1 MIHSDT
7 DIFFMNMALDEA
19 RKAAEQGEVPVAALV
34 VRNNEV
40 IGKGSNSKHLDP
52 TAHAEIIAIRE
63 ATERLGTWNLRGSTL
78 YVTLEPCPMC
88 AGAIVLSRIK
98 CLVYGAADPRAGAC
112 GTLYNIVQDSRL
124 NHRCEVIKGVLA
136 QESANLLWDYFK
148 KRRQNSSAP

>member
-1 MIHSDT
+1 MEHEIY
-7 DIFFMNMALDEA
+7 M
-19 RKAAEQGEVPVAALV
+19 KAALELAKEAAEAGEVPVGCVIVRDNVIIGRGRNRREEQQAAA
-34 VRNNEV
+34 
-40 IGKGSNSKHLDP
+40 S
-52 TAHAEIIAIRE
+52 HAEMEAIAE
-63 ATERLGTWNLRGSTL
+63 ANAHLGSWRLDGCTL

>member
-19 RKAAEQGEVPVAALV
+19 RKAAEHGEVPVAALV

-63 ATERLGTWNLRGSTL
+63 AAERLGTWNLRGSTL

>member
-1 MIHSDT
+1 
-7 DIFFMNMALDEA
+7 MNMALDEA
-19 RKAAEQGEVPVAALV
+19 RKAAEHGEVPVAALV

-148 KRRQNSSAP
+148 KRRQNSSTP

>member
-1 MIHSDT
+1 
-7 DIFFMNMALDEA
+7 MNMALDEA
-19 RKAAEQGEVPVAALV
+19 RKAAEHGEVPVAALV

>member
-19 RKAAEQGEVPVAALV
+19 RKAAEHGEVPVAALV

-88 AGAIVLSRIK
+88 AGAIIQSR
-98 CLVYGAADPRAGAC
+98 LDSVYFGAYDPKAGCC
-112 GTLYNIVQDSRL
+112 GTLYSLTEDERF
-124 NHRCEVIKGVLA
+124 NHRAKAIGGVMKEECA
-136 QESANLLWDYFK
+136 WLLSDYFAK
-148 KRRQNSSAP
+148 KRKQRT

>member
-1 MIHSDT
+1 
-7 DIFFMNMALDEA
+7 MNMALDEA
-19 RKAAEQGEVPVAALV
+19 RKAAEHGEVPVAALV

-63 ATERLGTWNLRGSTL
+63 ATEGLGTWNLRGSTL

-136 QESANLLWDYFK
+136 QESANLLCDYFK

>member
-1 MIHSDT
+1 
-7 DIFFMNMALDEA
+7 MNMALDEA